1 MNEQKEKKLVNKVE
15 DYLIHEFG
23 RYLDSIGA
31 KTIMGRI
38 WGLLLARGEP
48 VSLKE
53 MAEKLNLSKASVSNY
68 AGIGAYLGV
77 FRKTYN
83 PDLPRENFYE
93 IRFED
98 AMDMMIDPGI
108 KKLSSLADKFEK
120 SGKKI
125 ESFPDFEE
133 SESLKELHTR
143 MTHMKAIFDIVIEEY
158 EKFGDKIRK
167 RMEKLKKYHNNSEDL

>member
-1 MNEQKEKKLVNKVE
+1 M
-15 DYLIHEFG
+15 
-23 RYLDSIGA
+23 
-31 KTIMGRI
+31 IMGRI

-98 AMDMMIDPGI
+98 AMETIIDPGI
-108 KKLSSLADKFEK
+108 KKLSSLSEKFEK
-120 SGKKI
+120 AAKKI
-125 ESFPDFEE
+125 ESVPNYEE
-133 SESLKELHTR
+133 SDRLKELYLR
-143 MTHMKAIFDIVIEEY
+143 MIHMKTIFDIVIEEY
-158 EKFGDKIRK
+158 ELFGDKIRK
-167 RMEKLKKYHNNSEDL
+167 RMDELRKYHTNKGDL